1 VHGKTGGNP
10 FFAIQ
15 FVTALA
21 DEGLLA
27 FDSAALTWHWD
38 IERIRA
44 KNYTDNVVELMAVKL
59 KRFSTTTQETLQQ
72 LACLGNV
79 VDAGTLALALREP
92 EEAIVGALLEAVHA
106 GLVFRHENAYKFLH
120 DRIQQAAYSLIPAE
134 HRAGI
139 HLRIGRALL
148 AGMTE
153 DELAEHLFDVAN
165 QLDRGAERLVEPD
178 EKARA
183 AAIDLR
189 AGRKAKASAAYE
201 SARASGAAGPYLHR
215 LFQRAFRTAKQVRT
229 HTDITRGSVSVGS
242 VAVDLAEKI
251 FGRLS
256 GRKVL
261 VLGAGETSER
271 TARALVSQGVSDL
284 RVSNRSMDRAAE
296 LARLVDGSAIRFD
309 EWPEQCREIDILI
322 TSTSSET
329 PLLTP
334 ENLAPM
340 LRDRIDR
347 PLFIIDIAVPRDVD
361 PGVNEMEGVYL
372 YDIDSLQSVAQQSLA
387 LRRQQI
393 AAAEAIIAEHVAD
406 FWESVECGTA
416 RRCADSNHS
425 AISENP
431 VRASEL

>member
-1 VHGKTGGNP
+1 MNLFCVGLSHHTANVETRERFSGHAETDCILRGAGCTEALLLTTCNRVEVYGAAAARVRTEEIIRCLARKIDQQLCQDTAAFYHYEDAECAQHLFRVTGG
-10 FFAIQ
+10 
-15 FVTALA
+15 L
-21 DEGLLA
+21 
-27 FDSAALTWHWD
+27 DSM
-38 IERIRA
+38 
-44 KNYTDNVVELMAVKL
+44 VVG
-59 KRFSTTTQETLQQ
+59 ETEI
-72 LACLGNV
+72 LGQ
-79 VDAGTLALALREP
+79 T
-92 EEAIVGALLEAVHA
+92 
-106 GLVFRHENAYKFLH
+106 K
-120 DRIQQAAYSLIPAE
+120 
-134 HRAGI
+134 
-139 HLRIGRALL
+139 
-148 AGMTE
+148 
-153 DELAEHLFDVAN
+153 
-165 QLDRGAERLVEPD
+165 
-178 EKARA
+178 K
-183 AAIDLR
+183 
-189 AGRKAKASAAYE
+189 AYE

-251 FGRLS
+251 FGHLS

-296 LARLVDGSAIRFD
+296 LARLVHGSAIRFD

-406 FWESVECGTA
+406 FWESVECGPS
-416 RRCADSNHS
+416 RRCADSTHS
-425 AISENP
+425 AISESP